1 MRYPRNSPNIVS
13 GGGGFHDMY
22 IELDD
27 VLWAIVVTGLP
38 IGTTKTVKQFNFDFI
53 YRLRAFTDLYVSYLI
68 KPCTIIE
75 YIYLQ
80 FLFFL

>member
-27 VLWAIVVTGLP
+27 VLWAIVVTGFP
-38 IGTTKTVKQFNFDFI
+38 IGTEKERKK
-53 YRLRAFTDLYVSYLI
+53 S
-68 KPCTIIE
+68 E
-75 YIYLQ
+75 
-80 FLFFL
+80 

>member
-13 GGGGFHDMY
+13 GGGCFHDMY

-38 IGTTKTVKQFNFDFI
+38 IGTEIRERERERKQRKNVI
-53 YRLRAFTDLYVSYLI
+53 LYQKAI
-68 KPCTIIE
+68 ERIIN
-75 YIYLQ
+75 
-80 FLFFL
+80 

>member
-1 MRYPRNSPNIVS
+1 MRYVIRYPRNSPKIVS

-38 IGTTKTVKQFNFDFI
+38 VGTAKKGEKDVHLK
-53 YRLRAFTDLYVSYLI
+53 
-68 KPCTIIE
+68 
-75 YIYLQ
+75 
-80 FLFFL
+80 